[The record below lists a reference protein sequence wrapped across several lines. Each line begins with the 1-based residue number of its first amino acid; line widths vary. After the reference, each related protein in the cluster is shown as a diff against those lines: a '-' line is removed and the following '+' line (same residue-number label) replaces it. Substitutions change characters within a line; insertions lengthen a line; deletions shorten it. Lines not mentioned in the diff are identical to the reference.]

1 MGSPD
6 CVICIVKQ
14 ALSVIMYGLEEQLH
28 ITCSSDMALRELYA
42 DFCDP

>member
-1 MGSPD
+1 VGSPA
-6 CVICIVKQ
+6 CVICRVKQ

-28 ITCSSDMALRELYA
+28 VTCSSDMALRELCA